1 MDDIKNIKLQDI
13 DLSQAKDGTYE
24 GACDTTLVKAT
35 VLVTISEKR
44 LTSIKITRHD
54 CGMGRPAEAITERV
68 VAAQTT
74 QVDAVSG
81 ATGSSRVILK
91 AIENAVH
98 KAKE

>member
-1 MDDIKNIKLQDI
+1 
-13 DLSQAKDGTYE
+13 
-24 GACDTTLVKAT
+24 
-35 VLVTISEKR
+35 
-44 LTSIKITRHD
+44 
-54 CGMGRPAEAITERV
+54 MGRPAEAITERV